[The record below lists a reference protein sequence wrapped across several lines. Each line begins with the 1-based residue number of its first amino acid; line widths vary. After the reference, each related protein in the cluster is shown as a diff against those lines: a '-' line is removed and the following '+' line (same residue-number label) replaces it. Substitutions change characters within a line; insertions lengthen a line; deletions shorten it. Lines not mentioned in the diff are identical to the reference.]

1 MVFGISMMLITLHPR
16 LSAHNQVVWRRV
28 AGDPK
33 DAAATDVYITSVNAL
48 AETGKN
54 FGMYPLN

>member
-1 MVFGISMMLITLHPR
+1 MMLITLHPR